1 MVKATGLNIWRRGQ
15 LLWHELLQS
24 FSISTKLFKKLLVG
38 DTDKRTDRRRGDI
51 ISLNFQLK
59 RSTLKYNID
68 FDDMMTK

>member
-1 MVKATGLNIWRRGQ
+1 MVKATGLNIWRRGH
-15 LLWHELLQS
+15 LLWYELLNIYQ
-24 FSISTKLFKKLLVG
+24 LFKKLLVG

-59 RSTLKYNID
+59 ASRLKYHID